1 VILKKLS
8 QQLVSGISWKAAL
21 YSALVVFWV
30 SIFTGT
36 FLLLQ

>member
-8 QQLVSGISWKAAL
+8 QQFISGISWKTML
-21 YSALVVFWV
+21 YLTLAIFWV

-36 FLLLQ
+36 FLLLK